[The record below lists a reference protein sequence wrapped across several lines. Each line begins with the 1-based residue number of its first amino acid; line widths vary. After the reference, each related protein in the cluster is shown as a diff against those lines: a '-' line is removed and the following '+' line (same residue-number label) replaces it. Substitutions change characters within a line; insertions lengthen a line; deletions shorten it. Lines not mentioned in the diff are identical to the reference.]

1 MNLLAKFG
9 AACVTILGVFAN
21 YSCDSIFH
29 DDLSDCPQGVY
40 VRFYQQTPCYNYKNT
55 SVGKVNNL
63 HVLAF
68 DKQTGL
74 LANFVAAD
82 QEMMLTTEHETLL
95 PLQQGDYELVAW
107 TGNAAELASAKLQKG
122 VTHKSDVFFQLRQQ
136 QDGSYVFP
144 NTPEP
149 LRYGFA
155 GTGLNRLPLDS
166 AEYAH
171 REATSQYPLDE
182 VINIPDPAKEG
193 SVFRHAAINLRPQT
207 LRVNVQLVVDG
218 SVKSAKYPT
227 AANNFDLQLLTSG
240 RALAHEAAKN
250 GSALVDWAVPQAKL
264 VPATDARLL
273 QPLQKQVVADTLKQ
287 SYNLLGNTANNLA
300 EGRLVIMHKGK
311 KVELSD
317 AVKQLTSA
325 LDLPALIRIALEKQ
339 NINLNCGDEVTIK
352 LHVKNQCVDCDTYMI
367 FDVEIEKWSVHSYE
381 TELAI

>member
-1 MNLLAKFG
+1 M
-9 AACVTILGVFAN
+9 
-21 YSCDSIFH
+21 
-29 DDLSDCPQGVY
+29 
-40 VRFYQQTPCYNYKNT
+40 
-55 SVGKVNNL
+55 
-63 HVLAF
+63 
-68 DKQTGL
+68 
-74 LANFVAAD
+74 
-82 QEMMLTTEHETLL
+82 
-95 PLQQGDYELVAW
+95 
-107 TGNAAELASAKLQKG
+107 
-122 VTHKSDVFFQLRQQ
+122 
-136 QDGSYVFP
+136 
-144 NTPEP
+144 
-149 LRYGFA
+149 
-155 GTGLNRLPLDS
+155 
-166 AEYAH
+166 
-171 REATSQYPLDE
+171 
-182 VINIPDPAKEG
+182 
-193 SVFRHAAINLRPQT
+193 FRHAAINLRPQT

-250 GSALVDWAVPQAKL
+250 GSALVDWTVPQAKL